1 MTKTNEIILF
11 PNPGKDAFTLLFQDE
26 NISKIDLII
35 LDANGRIVY
44 ENLNLNVNLG
54 KANFDFETENGV
66 YFVKI
71 LMNDSQEVEYRK
83 LVIQR

>member
-1 MTKTNEIILF
+1 MKTKI
-11 PNPGKDAFTLLFQDE
+11 LLFLFASSFFITAKAQDE
-26 NISKIDLII
+26 NISKIDLIL

-44 ENLNLNVNLG
+44 EYFNLNVNLG
-54 KANFDFETENGV
+54 KANFDLETENGV

-71 LMNDSQEVEYRK
+71 LMKDSESIEFRK